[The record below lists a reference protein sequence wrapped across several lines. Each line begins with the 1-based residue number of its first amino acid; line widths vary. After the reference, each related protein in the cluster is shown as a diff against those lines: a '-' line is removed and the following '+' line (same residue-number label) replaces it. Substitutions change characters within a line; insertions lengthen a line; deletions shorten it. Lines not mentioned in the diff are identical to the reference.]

1 MDRPN
6 DSSAQRQ
13 RTDGAAA
20 AQAVDVTAG
29 SGALQRLM
37 RRLRT
42 RLTTLAQRARL
53 VVIQDGDNVYIEEA
67 VPVKC
72 QFATASAPS
81 DSQMT
86 TPRPRAR
93 SCQRPICL
101 MRLPLSAAS
110 CSGVI
115 LKNCEYPSW
124 SLPWWNCQVIMN
136 FIMGFFWLFISAC

>member
-53 VVIQDGDNVYIEEA
+53 VVIQDGDNVFEEA